1 MPPIYSSPWAKR
13 FTPWPRLADFQRS
26 LVLRAYDEHLATNL
40 YFDRHFSKDAAKV
53 LPGEYF
59 VTGKGMLLVTVLG
72 SCVAACVRD
81 ADSGIGGMN
90 HFMLPDDG
98 GRDTLGSSAR
108 YGTYAMEVLINHLLK
123 MGARRSRMEAK
134 VFGGGAV
141 MASLSSSNVGTRN
154 AEFVLNY
161 LKTEK
166 IPIVAKDLLDSYPRK
181 VYYFPDTG
189 RVLVKKLH
197 RVHNETLFS
206 RERDYKDRLQ
216 GSRMEGDVEL
226 FV

>member
-1 MPPIYSSPWAKR
+1 V
-13 FTPWPRLADFQRS
+13 QH
-26 LVLRAYDEHLATNL
+26 AYDEHLANNR
-40 YFDRHFSKDAAKV
+40 YYDRHFQADAAKI

-59 VTGKGMLLVTVLG
+59 VTDQGVLLVTVLG
-72 SCVAACVRD
+72 SCVAACIRD
-81 ADSGIGGMN
+81 VDSGLGGMN

-98 GRDTLGSSAR
+98 GRDSVASSAR

-123 MGARRSRMEAK
+123 LGARRNRLEAK

-141 MASLSSSNVGTRN
+141 LESLSSSNVGVRN

-161 LKTEK
+161 LKIEK

-181 VYYFPDTG
+181 VYYFPATG

-206 RERDYKDRLQ
+206 RERSYQDRLS
-216 GSRMEGDVEL
+216 GTEIAGDVEL
-226 FV
+226 FI

>member
-1 MPPIYSSPWAKR
+1 VSHA
-13 FTPWPRLADFQRS
+13 FDENLASNR
-26 LVLRAYDEHLATNL
+26 Y
-40 YFDRHFSKDAAKV
+40 YDRHFDSEAAKI

-59 VTGKGMLLVTVLG
+59 VTDSGMLLVTVLG
-72 SCVAACVRD
+72 SCVAACIRD
-81 ADSGIGGMN
+81 TKTGMGGMN

-98 GRDTLGSSAR
+98 GRETVSASAR

-123 MGARRSRMEAK
+123 MGARRNSLEAK

-181 VYYFPDTG
+181 VYYFPDSG
-189 RVLVKKLH
+189 RVMVKKLH
-197 RVHNETLFS
+197 RVHNETLFT
-206 RERDYKDRLQ
+206 REKDYKARL
-216 GSRMEGDVEL
+216 SSSSVEGDVEL
-226 FV
+226 FI

>member
-1 MPPIYSSPWAKR
+1 M
-13 FTPWPRLADFQRS
+13 QH
-26 LVLRAYDEHLATNL
+26 AYDEHLASNR
-40 YFDRHFSKDAAKV
+40 YFDRHFDTDAAKI

-59 VTGKGMLLVTVLG
+59 VSGDNMLLVTVLG
-72 SCVAACVRD
+72 SCVAACIHDV
-81 ADSGIGGMN
+81 DSGVGGMN

-98 GRDTLGSSAR
+98 GRETVTTSAR
-108 YGTYAMEVLINHLLK
+108 YGSYAMEVLINHLLK
-123 MGARRSRMEAK
+123 MGARRNRLEAK

-141 MASLSSSNVGTRN
+141 MASLASSNVGVRN
-154 AEFVLNY
+154 AEFVLDY

-181 VYYFPDTG
+181 VYYFPQNG

-206 RERDYKDRLQ
+206 RERDYKERLA
-216 GSRMEGDVEL
+216 GGPIAGDVEL
-226 FV
+226 FI

>member
-1 MPPIYSSPWAKR
+1 V
-13 FTPWPRLADFQRS
+13 QH
-26 LVLRAYDEHLATNL
+26 AYDENLANNR
-40 YFDRHFSKDAAKV
+40 YFDRQFDSEAAKI

-59 VTGKGMLLVTVLG
+59 VTDQSMLLVTVLG
-72 SCVAACVRD
+72 SCVAACIRD
-81 ADSGIGGMN
+81 TDSGIGGMN

-98 GRDTLGSSAR
+98 GRDILGSSAR
-108 YGTYAMEVLINHLLK
+108 YGTYAMEILINHLLK
-123 MGARRSRMEAK
+123 MGARKNRLEAK

-141 MASLSSSNVGTRN
+141 LASLSSSNVGAKN

-181 VYYFPDTG
+181 VYYFPETG
-189 RVLVKKLH
+189 RVMLKKLH

-206 RERDYKDRLQ
+206 RERDYKDRLA
-216 GSRMEGDVEL
+216 GTKMEGEIEL
-226 FV
+226 FI

>member
-1 MPPIYSSPWAKR
+1 MSH
-13 FTPWPRLADFQRS
+13 
-26 LVLRAYDEHLATNL
+26 AYDENLATNR
-40 YFDRHFSKDAAKV
+40 YFDRKFGLEAAKI

-59 VTGKGMLLVTVLG
+59 VANQEALLVTVLG
-72 SCVAACVRD
+72 SCVAACIRD
-81 ADSGIGGMN
+81 TDSGIGGMN

-98 GRDTLGSSAR
+98 GRETVGTSAR

-123 MGARRSRMEAK
+123 MGARRTSLEAK

-181 VYYFPDTG
+181 VYYFPDSG
-189 RVLVKKLH
+189 RVMVKKLH
-197 RVHNETLFS
+197 RVHNETLFT
-206 RERDYKDRLQ
+206 REKDYKERLS
-216 GSRMEGDVEL
+216 GSQVSGDVEL
-226 FV
+226 FI

>member
-1 MPPIYSSPWAKR
+1 MKH
-13 FTPWPRLADFQRS
+13 
-26 LVLRAYDEHLATNL
+26 AYDENLATNH
-40 YFDRHFSKDAAKV
+40 YYDRHFDSEATKL

-59 VTGKGMLLVTVLG
+59 VTDKNIVLVTVLG
-72 SCVAACVRD
+72 SCVAACIRD
-81 ADSGIGGMN
+81 TALGIGGMN

-98 GRDTLGSSAR
+98 KGMVSSSAR
-108 YGTYAMEVLINHLLK
+108 YGTYAMEILVNHLLK
-123 MGARRSRMEAK
+123 LGARRNHLEAK

-141 MASLSSSNVGTRN
+141 LESLSSNVGARN

-166 IPIVAKDLLDSYPRK
+166 IPVVAKDLLDSYPRK
-181 VYYFPDTG
+181 VYYFPQPG

-197 RVHNETLFS
+197 RVHNDTLFT
-206 RERDYKDRLQ
+206 REREYRARLCAAKL
-216 GSRMEGDVEL
+216 EGDVEL

>member
-1 MPPIYSSPWAKR
+1 M
-13 FTPWPRLADFQRS
+13 QH
-26 LVLRAYDEHLATNL
+26 AYDEHLSSNR
-40 YFDRHFSKDAAKV
+40 YYDRHFCAEAAKI

-59 VTGKGMLLVTVLG
+59 VSSQGMLLVTVLG
-72 SCVAACVRD
+72 SCVAACIRD
-81 ADSGIGGMN
+81 TDSGIGGMN

-98 GRDTLGSSAR
+98 GRDRISSSAR

-123 MGARRSRMEAK
+123 LGARRGRLEAK

-141 MASLSSSNVGTRN
+141 MASLSSSNVGARN
-154 AEFVLNY
+154 AEFVLDY

-181 VYYFPDTG
+181 VYYFPANG

-206 RERDYKDRLQ
+206 RERDYKDRLY
-216 GSRMEGDVEL
+216 GAKVEGDVEL
-226 FV
+226 FI

>member
-1 MPPIYSSPWAKR
+1 V
-13 FTPWPRLADFQRS
+13 QH
-26 LVLRAYDEHLATNL
+26 AYDEHLANNR
-40 YFDRHFSKDAAKV
+40 YYDRHFQADAAKI

-59 VTGKGMLLVTVLG
+59 VTDQGVLLVTVLG
-72 SCVAACVRD
+72 SCVAACIRD
-81 ADSGIGGMN
+81 VDSGLGGMN

-98 GRDTLGSSAR
+98 GRDTVASSAR

-123 MGARRSRMEAK
+123 MGARRNRLEAK

-141 MASLSSSNVGTRN
+141 MESLSSSNVGVRN

-161 LKTEK
+161 LKIEK

-181 VYYFPDTG
+181 VYYFPATG

-206 RERDYKDRLQ
+206 RERSYQDRLS
-216 GSRMEGDVEL
+216 GTEIAGDVEL
-226 FV
+226 FI

>member
-1 MPPIYSSPWAKR
+1 MEH
-13 FTPWPRLADFQRS
+13 
-26 LVLRAYDEHLATNL
+26 AYDEHLATNR
-40 YFDRHFSKDAAKV
+40 YYDRHFDSEAAKI

-59 VTGKGMLLVTVLG
+59 VSEKGILMVTVLG
-72 SCVAACVRD
+72 SCVAACIRD
-81 ADSGIGGMN
+81 TESGVGGMN

-98 GRDTLGSSAR
+98 RRETVASSAR
-108 YGTYAMEVLINHLLK
+108 YGTYAMEILINHLLK
-123 MGARRSRMEAK
+123 LGARRNRLEAK

-154 AEFVLNY
+154 AEFVLNF

-166 IPIVAKDLLDSYPRK
+166 VPVVAKDLLDSYPRK

-197 RVHNETLFS
+197 RVHNETLFT
-206 RERDYKDRLQ
+206 REQAYKERLA
-216 GSRMEGDVEL
+216 GASMEGDVEL
-226 FV
+226 FI